1 MRYRCAATEPFSGAP
16 HAFRPRPQ
24 FHSTVIR
31 LVPSAT
37 PVSDPALFGQLVR
50 HASGRRRKT
59 LHNASRG
66 WLDEGGFERAGIDP
80 MLRPD
85 TLAVVDFVQL
95 ASQ

>member
-1 MRYRCAATEPFSGAP
+1 MRRHRALLGRAARLPSPTAIPFDGHPAGP
-16 HAFRPRPQ
+16 AGD
-24 FHSTVIR
+24 TGIR
-31 LVPSAT
+31 
-37 PVSDPALFGQLVR
+37 PALFGQLVP
-50 HASGRRRKT
+50 HVSGRRRKT